1 MGLVLTI
8 YYEPLV
14 NPNNFYQNNQIKT
27 CLKNRSG
34 LNESGLMIYIT
45 IIDLKLFCFTETFI
59 ESQTELL
66 N

>member
-34 LNESGLMIYIT
+34 LNKSGLMIYVT
-45 IIDLKLFCFTETFI
+45 IIDLKLF
-59 ESQTELL
+59 LL
-66 N
+66 Y